1 MLALKTAIC
10 KWHTSFMFPFTWVK
24 QVILL
29 GLTSTRQGRAILPKF
44 HRRIEILV
52 NKQEIF
58 QTLILQ
64 ETCILQLIPNN
75 DIHQRLGNIYLPQLN
90 AGLSS
95 QALNQGRFLFGS
107 YNKQKTRRFPSPPQ
121 GYATIPDTCKAMA
134 IGRGTL
140 YVVRQL
146 GDSGRVTEEWALCKA
161 LKQGR

>member
-44 HRRIEILV
+44 HKRIEILV

-95 QALNQGRFLFGS
+95 QALNKGRFLFWS
-107 YNKQKTRRFPSPPQ
+107 DNKENEEIAQSTSRVCHYSRYMQ
-121 GYATIPDTCKAMA
+121 GYGRRERNTVCCEA
-134 IGRGTL
+134 IRW
-140 YVVRQL
+140 Q
-146 GDSGRVTEEWALCKA
+146 W
-161 LKQGR
+161 